1 MSVIGEDVSAKMVD
15 ALNEK
20 ISSMDYAMFF
30 TKEANRVFD
39 ENVRTAIMQ
48 LEQGRTLYALESLKK
63 IYIEMEK
70 LTVKFREGL
79 HERK

>member
-1 MSVIGEDVSAKMVD
+1 MSEKEKMLD

-20 ISSMDYAMFF
+20 ISNMDYAMFF
-30 TKEANRVFD
+30 TKEANRIFD

-48 LEQGRTLYALESLKK
+48 LEQNRSAYALESLKK

-70 LTVKFREGL
+70 LTIKFREGL
-79 HERK
+79 NERK